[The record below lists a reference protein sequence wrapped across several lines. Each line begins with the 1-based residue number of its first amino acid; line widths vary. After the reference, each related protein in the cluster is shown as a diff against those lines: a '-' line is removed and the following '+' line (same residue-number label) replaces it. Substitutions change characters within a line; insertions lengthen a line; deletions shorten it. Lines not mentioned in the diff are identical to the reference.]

1 MLVPST
7 VGLGTQAMVCYIG
20 ARADGLAFGGH
31 AWGRPTCLGGPRAP
45 PTYPSDAP
53 PPRGPLPN
61 ASAAPA
67 PTSVTANATTN
78 APTSGLKTLEMK
90 NERPNHERPKL
101 GASIERF
108 YFHAAGLVTRAPFNK
123 EVEKRNK
130 CHDES

>member
-1 MLVPST
+1 M
-7 VGLGTQAMVCYIG
+7 GLLLGAMHGGAQPVWGAPGHHLPTQVM
-20 ARADGLAFGGH
+20 
-31 AWGRPTCLGGPRAP
+31 P
-45 PTYPSDAP
+45 P